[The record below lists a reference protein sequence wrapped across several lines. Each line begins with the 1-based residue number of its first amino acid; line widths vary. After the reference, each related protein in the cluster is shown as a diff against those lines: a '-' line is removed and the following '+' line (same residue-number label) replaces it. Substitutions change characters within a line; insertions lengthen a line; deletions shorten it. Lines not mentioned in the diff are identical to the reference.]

1 LDRGGLLVGLG
12 GPVLVLGF
20 LTQAV
25 VAMSATEHVAP
36 LPAISAV
43 DLGTTYMGLKLKH
56 PIVASASPLSR
67 TLAGIRQLEDAGASA
82 IVMYSL
88 FEEQISLEGQ
98 ALDFHLNHGAES
110 FPEALSYFPDLA
122 HYNIGPDEY
131 LELIS
136 QAKRATKIPIIAS
149 LNGVSSGG
157 WIKYARLIEQ
167 AGADGLELN
176 VYAIPGDP
184 NQTGAEVEDN
194 LMSIVREVRSSVAL
208 PLAVKLSPF
217 YSSIPNLAMRLATE
231 GADAL
236 VIFNRFYQPDIFL
249 ETLEVVPELQLSDSS
264 DLRLRLRWAAILFG
278 RVPLDLAVT
287 GGVHTARVTM
297 LASELLQNGTGR
309 IGEIVTEM
317 TGWLEDHGYASVEQM
332 IGSMSERHLS
342 DPSAYER
349 ANYMKVLDSW
359 RALAVVSR
367 TSAGGLKV

>member
-1 LDRGGLLVGLG
+1 LRCTRCSRNRSVSRGK
-12 GPVLVLGF
+12 PWIF
-20 LTQAV
+20 T
-25 VAMSATEHVAP
+25 S
-36 LPAISAV
+36 
-43 DLGTTYMGLKLKH
+43 TTARN
-56 PIVASASPLSR
+56 PSR
-67 TLAGIRQLEDAGASA
+67 R
-82 IVMYSL
+82 
-88 FEEQISLEGQ
+88 
-98 ALDFHLNHGAES
+98 
-110 FPEALSYFPDLA
+110 
-122 HYNIGPDEY
+122 HYNIGPDAY
-131 LELIS
+131 LELVS
-136 QAKRATKIPIIAS
+136 QAKRATDIPIIAS

-176 VYAIPGDP
+176 VYAIPGNP
-184 NQTGAEVEDN
+184 NQSGAEVEDN

-249 ETLEVVPELQLSDSS
+249 ETLEVVPELHLSDSS

-278 RVPLDLAVT
+278 RVPVDLAIT
-287 GGVHTARVTM
+287 GGVHTHFDALKALMAGARVTM
-297 LASELLQNGTGR
+297 LASELLQHGTGR

-359 RALAVVSR
+359 WAPLQGSR
-367 TSAGGLKV
+367 TAMVDTKS